1 MSFEQV
7 GDLVRLEKEAEQ
19 KLVRAR
25 EEAAAIVK
33 KAEEDAERLL
43 KEAEEEDYDSF
54 FKDRKLQ
61 IEGERKK
68 IEESTDKE
76 IKMLTQLANK
86 NKKKAI
92 LFITNSV
99 LGE

>member
-7 GDLVRLEKEAEQ
+7 GELVRLEKEAEQ
-19 KLVRAR
+19 KLASAR
-25 EEAAAIVK
+25 EEAAEIVK
-33 KAEEDAERLL
+33 KAEENAQRLM
-43 KEAEEEDYDSF
+43 KDAEEEDYGSF

-61 IEGERKK
+61 IEEEKNK
-68 IEESTDKE
+68 IQESTDQK
-76 IKMLTQLANK
+76 IKKLTQLANK

-92 LFITNSV
+92 LFITNSI